1 MPVIASCSALL
12 LAGVLRADVLEAAA
26 EQQLP
31 SLLLGGAAA
40 FGEQA
45 GVTPVRIDPRLP
57 RGVRVLRQPR
67 PEATRALCSARRPV
81 CLQLP
86 ATSLGWPVAAE
97 QNEAL
102 RAFESAYERVVIA
115 LGLPAPMSDGALG
128 GGPELDLYWTPN
140 PPAPPKQAGSPNK
153 VQANPSQVA
162 RPKARLFLD
171 PAGLAT
177 DSASAFCTH
186 VGSPPSLA
194 VTTRCV
200 AYAIAARLDAA
211 ETPALRDAYA
221 TFVASRVAGSDVEL
235 ETALRRWQANPQ
247 IAALS
252 RDPSLFTSA
261 AQSWFG
267 FLDETLGASDPGA
280 LPTALFALSRRVT
293 GDAHPE
299 WNNEPDVF
307 DVLRRSL
314 DDDGRKWAS
323 AWRDFA
329 ANRAVWGGLGQDVHP
344 ELPRISFDWELTYSS
359 LPRKVAAGRS
369 LEPLG
374 SAVIDVLLDDIPL
387 GARLGVAL
395 DWEEPGAFVWSV
407 LALDRDGRQMNRWD
421 LPYLEREYHLEQTF
435 MNFEGAARLVFVATN
450 LGGVDLSHPFDPDH
464 EPWEPHAYSLY
475 LTPL

>member
-1 MPVIASCSALL
+1 MLVVGTCSALL
-12 LAGVLRADVLEAAA
+12 LAGVLRADALNAAA
-26 EQQLP
+26 EQQVP

-40 FGEQA
+40 LGGQSDPNA
-45 GVTPVRIDPRLP
+45 VRVDPRLP
-57 RGVRVLRQPR
+57 RGARILRRPR
-67 PEATRALCSARRPV
+67 PELATALCSARRPV

-86 ATSLGWPVAAE
+86 AKSSLLASSSAQG
-97 QNEAL
+97 EAL

-115 LGLPAPMSDGALG
+115 LGLPPPLSDGALG
-128 GGPELDLYWTPN
+128 GGPELDLYWTPSSEVSK
-140 PPAPPKQAGSPNK
+140 PIGPLKRAQPRESVGAAPRAD
-153 VQANPSQVA
+153 VA
-162 RPKARLFLD
+162 FLD
-171 PAGLAT
+171 PARLPT

-186 VGSPPSLA
+186 FGPPPSLMEA
-194 VTTRCV
+194 TRCV
-200 AYAIAARLDAA
+200 AHAIAVRLDAA
-211 ETPALRDAYA
+211 ETPALHDAYTA
-221 TFVASRVAGSDVEL
+221 FIAARIAGPSVEL
-235 ETALRRWQANPQ
+235 ETALQRWQTNPQ

-252 RDPSLFTSA
+252 REPSLFTSA

-267 FLDETLGASDPGA
+267 FLDETLGASDPA
-280 LPTALFALSRRVT
+280 LLPTALFALSRQVT
-293 GDAHPE
+293 SDAHPE

-329 ANRAVWGGLGQDVHP
+329 ANRALWGGLGQDVHP
-344 ELPRISFDWELTYSS
+344 ELPRLSFDWELTYSS
-359 LPRKVAAGRS
+359 LPRKVAAGRA

-421 LPYLEREYHLEQTF
+421 LPYLEREHHLEQTF
-435 MNFEGAARLVFVATN
+435 MNFEGAARLVFVGTN